1 VDLSGLNPIMRKL
14 LISSL
19 LLACCLLP
27 ASPATAQGVP
37 SAPAAQSGQS
47 AAGPPV
53 PYSSV
58 SQLNVVLSEVEQ
70 AAQASTADLGKLRI
84 EKWKMDSANKRQA
97 QGDVD
102 SVRRNLQAALPELV
116 NQLRASPEDLT
127 ATFKLYRN
135 LDALYDVFGS
145 VVENAGAFGSR
156 DDFQSLSNDLSSLE
170 RSRRSLADRMESL
183 TAAKE
188 TELTR
193 LRTQVKAM
201 AAAPPPPPKKI
212 IVDDDEPPKKPV
224 KKKPAP
230 KTTKPAAPATPPATA
245 QPALQTQSPA
255 KPQ

>member
-1 VDLSGLNPIMRKL
+1 MRNKLILSLVVGC
-14 LISSL
+14 L
-19 LLACCLLP
+19 LLS
-27 ASPATAQGVP
+27 ASVAAAQGVP
-37 SAPAAQSGQS
+37 NGPTNQGSQS
-47 AAGPPV
+47 AAAPPV
-53 PYSSV
+53 PYASV
-58 SQLNVVLSEVEQ
+58 SQLNVVLSEIEQ
-70 AAQASTADLGKLRI
+70 AAQASTGDLGKLRI
-84 EKWKMDSANKRQA
+84 EKWKTDSANKRQV

-102 SVRRNLQAALPELV
+102 SLRRNLQAALPELV

-135 LDALYDVFGS
+135 MDALYDVFGS
-145 VVENAGAFGSR
+145 VVESAGAFGTK

-170 RSRRSLADRMESL
+170 RSRRSLAERMESL

-188 TELTR
+188 AELTR

-212 IVDDDEPPKKPV
+212 IVDDDETPKKPA

-230 KTTKPAAPATPPATA
+230 KTTKPATPATPPTTT
-245 QPALQTQSPA
+245 QPTPQTQPPA

>member
-1 VDLSGLNPIMRKL
+1 M
-14 LISSL
+14 
-19 LLACCLLP
+19 A
-27 ASPATAQGVP
+27 AAQGAPNGPALRAARVP
-37 SAPAAQSGQS
+37 RAA
-47 AAGPPV
+47 PV

-84 EKWKMDSANKRQA
+84 EKWKIDSGNKRQV

-102 SVRRNLQAALPELV
+102 SLRRNLQAALPELV

-135 LDALYDVFGS
+135 MDALYDVFSS
-145 VVENAGAFGSR
+145 VVESTGAFGTR

-170 RSRRSLADRMESL
+170 RSRRSLAERMETL
-183 TAAKE
+183 TASKE
-188 TELTR
+188 AELTR
-193 LRTQVKAM
+193 LRTQLKAM

-212 IVDDDEPPKKPV
+212 IVDDEEPPKKPV
-224 KKKPAP
+224 KKKTAP
-230 KTTKPAAPATPPATA
+230 KTTKPATPPAPATS
-245 QPALQTQSPA
+245 QPAQQTQPPPPP

>member
-1 VDLSGLNPIMRKL
+1 MRNKLILSLVVGC
-14 LISSL
+14 L
-19 LLACCLLP
+19 LLS
-27 ASPATAQGVP
+27 ASVA
-37 SAPAAQSGQS
+37 AAQAVPNGPTNQGGQS
-47 AAGPPV
+47 AAAPPV
-53 PYSSV
+53 PYASV
-58 SQLNVVLSEVEQ
+58 SQLNVVLSEIEQ
-70 AAQASTADLGKLRI
+70 AAQASTGDLGKLRI
-84 EKWKMDSANKRQA
+84 EKWKTDSGNKRQV

-102 SVRRNLQAALPELV
+102 SLRRNLQAALPELV

-135 LDALYDVFGS
+135 MDALYDVFSS
-145 VVENAGAFGSR
+145 VVESAGAFGTK

-170 RSRRSLADRMESL
+170 RSRRSLAERMETL
-183 TAAKE
+183 TASKE

-212 IVDDDEPPKKPV
+212 IVDDEEPPKKPA

-230 KTTKPAAPATPPATA
+230 KTTKPTTPNTTAPATPATS
-245 QPALQTQSPA
+245 QPAPQTQPTP